1 MVTYAKAEEKLREDR
16 APPFPF
22 TNEQRCTSRYRPAL
36 RRAWDV
42 LFFRFPARDSCCHVN
57 GTGTGVQAIR
67 KCVGTPSRVCWVATR
82 SFCSFELRSLEI

>member
-16 APPFPF
+16 APTFPF

-42 LFFRFPARDSCCHVN
+42 PISSSGLLLSCEWDRDWGPGRPEVCGYTLTSLLGCYKKFLFVRIV
-57 GTGTGVQAIR
+57 
-67 KCVGTPSRVCWVATR
+67 
-82 SFCSFELRSLEI
+82 